1 MIYAPFIWAIYDKAI
16 RLIVLC
22 NWKYST
28 DIRYKIT
35 AQLKMIINFLTLN
48 VTPEYMKN
56 IGFKFPNV
64 KFNFNYL

>member
-1 MIYAPFIWAIYDKAI
+1 MHHLFKLFTTKQKDWLSFVIENTA
-16 RLIVLC
+16 LIL
-22 NWKYST
+22 
-28 DIRYKIT
+28 DIRW
-35 AQLKMIINFLTLN
+35 QLKSQIKMIINSLTLN